1 MKRLL
6 LILSTLIFTAAY
18 NSVYAQSEFEI
29 NGKEVSA
36 EVYNE
41 YESTN
46 GEWQDVLT
54 FCEMNIQ
61 SFPKGFYFKRID
73 GSIQYEMLNPI
84 SLDNYDYNVGI
95 SVEIPPYHREEVL
108 KSVEQGKSFVIET
121 WEDVLRYIHEIPV
134 SKYPNPPVVLQND
147 KHGSY
152 FHQKDK

>member
-18 NSVYAQSEFEI
+18 INAYAQSEFEI

-46 GEWQDVLT
+46 GEWQDILT

-61 SFPKGFYFKRID
+61 SFPKGFYYKRID

-95 SVEIPPYHREEVL
+95 SVEIPLYHREE
-108 KSVEQGKSFVIET
+108 GI
-121 WEDVLRYIHEIPV
+121 
-134 SKYPNPPVVLQND
+134 
-147 KHGSY
+147 
-152 FHQKDK
+152 